1 MFAERNV
8 EYVHETD
15 SKKMDLVFVG
25 DECASTTSTNLAPPC
40 IVDGDTIVSQ
50 NIPVHVYVGKRLGFK
65 SYNVDSEVMLQFM
78 CDLDDL
84 HSEMRRAHVAG
95 QEGNDV
101 VALKKYLTG
110 DRFLS
115 HIKSID
121 RSIRGDPYYFSD
133 QPTYVDFI
141 AVGYF
146 DMMETII
153 LGPLSSHT
161 GLDFLADAPKLKGVL
176 TAIRGLPSAE
186 RLPKLPLVPP
196 PFVMSAERAASWD
209 NC

>member
-15 SKKMDLVFVG
+15 SKKMNLVFVG

-65 SYNVDSEVMLQFM
+65 SYNVDSEVMLQYM

-101 VALKKYLTG
+101 VALKKY
-110 DRFLS
+110 
-115 HIKSID
+115 
-121 RSIRGDPYYFSD
+121 RGRRAPEHAYLEDSVED
-133 QPTYVDFI
+133 SG
-141 AVGYF
+141 VGP
-146 DMMETII
+146 E
-153 LGPLSSHT
+153 G
-161 GLDFLADAPKLKGVL
+161 GEADG
-176 TAIRGLPSAE
+176 
-186 RLPKLPLVPP
+186 
-196 PFVMSAERAASWD
+196 
-209 NC
+209 